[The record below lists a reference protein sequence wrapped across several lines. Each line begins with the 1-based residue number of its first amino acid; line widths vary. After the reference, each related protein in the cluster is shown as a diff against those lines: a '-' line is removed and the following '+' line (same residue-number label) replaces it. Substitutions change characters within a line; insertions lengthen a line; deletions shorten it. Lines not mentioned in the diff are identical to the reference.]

1 VAETLKF
8 GAVEMRLGDDLK
20 PRICEL
26 LCYCK
31 LNKKE
36 KVIKLVFQ
44 GSLITA
50 EKAVIISGVH
60 PSSNSRDRSVTTA
73 TRLLYGRSRI

>member
-1 VAETLKF
+1 MAETLKF

-31 LNKKE
+31 LNKKRE
-36 KVIKLVFQ
+36 GYKTRV
-44 GSLITA
+44 
-50 EKAVIISGVH
+50 SGVTD
-60 PSSNSRDRSVTTA
+60 NSRKSCDNFWRPSVKQQSGQVGD
-73 TRLLYGRSRI
+73 YSD